1 MEGEKVKKRI
11 RCCVLIL
18 IFGVLVLQQTV
29 VSAAEQILPSGIS
42 FDEIGSKMQAFE
54 KKHADTTAGLAV
66 SVFTSKEDVTQY
78 AGYTDMEKKI
88 KNKNKK

>member
-1 MEGEKVKKRI
+1 MKKRI

-18 IFGVLVLQQTV
+18 IFSVLVLHQTV

-54 KKHADTTAGLAV
+54 KSMQIQRQGLPSQFLPV
-66 SVFTSKEDVTQY
+66 
-78 AGYTDMEKKI
+78 KKM
-88 KNKNKK
+88 

>member
-1 MEGEKVKKRI
+1 MKKRI

-66 SVFTSKEDVTQY
+66 SVFTSKVN
-78 AGYTDMEKKI
+78 I
-88 KNKNKK
+88 LVR